1 MSAAAAAMAALGAP
15 MGAAPPPWPML
26 REELDIHPA
35 GRNRDGSPAWHLSDP
50 VRNQFFRIGWLE
62 FEILQHWGLGEAGLI
77 ADTIAATTTLQPEP
91 EDVLEFAMF
100 LKQQQLLRSATPKRV
115 TSLGHWLLQNY
126 LFIRVPLVRPE
137 RFLRNALPYIR
148 WMFTARFLVATLF
161 AAVLGLIFAARQWD
175 VVQANLRGALTW
187 DGVFAFAG
195 ALVFSKCWHE
205 FGHAFMA
212 TKHGVRVGHMG
223 VALLVMWPMA
233 YTDTGESWK
242 LERSQKRLAIA
253 SAGVM
258 AELVLA
264 AWCTLLWSFAPDGNF
279 RNALF
284 FLGTTAWVL
293 TIAVNASP
301 FMRFDGYFI
310 LADAL
315 DFPGLHERAGRW
327 AKRWVRRTFLGIEDP
342 RPDAVSKP
350 FAAFL
355 TGFAFTTWLYRIT
368 LFVGIAVVVYH
379 AFFKAMGLILF
390 LVEIVTFVVKP
401 MQYEARVWWH
411 RRAEIRWP
419 VARRWLVGLG
429 LAALVVLVPW
439 SASIKSDGLVESG
452 FEQPVFTPYP
462 AQMDKVLVHEGQ
474 SVKRGDA
481 LFELSSPA
489 PQDEGAKADA
499 LRDAYES
506 AARGASALDRDG
518 VAKQV
523 VADRMAEQY
532 DAQKLASAAE
542 LRRLRVVAVADGV
555 VRDLDETLR
564 AGSWVSTST
573 RMATVVGG
581 TRWRVEALVS
591 EADRA
596 RLALGSEA
604 TVFAKG
610 AATPL
615 HGTVVSIDNGALEH
629 LPGMA
634 LAKER
639 GGPIPLNPTAPPK
652 ELRPA
657 SVWYR
662 VRVEGEGATGVTSEQ
677 LATVHLTGKRESLAR
692 RWIDSTLLILLQ
704 QTGLGKDG

>member
-1 MSAAAAAMAALGAP
+1 MNTAAMAATGAP
-15 MGAAPPPWPML
+15 MAMGGPPWPLL
-26 REELDIHPA
+26 REELQIHPA

-62 FEILQHWGLGEAGLI
+62 FEILQHWGLADPVAI
-77 ADTIAATTTLQPEP
+77 AQAIAATTTMTPEP
-91 EDVLEFAMF
+91 EDVAEFAFF
-100 LKQQQLLRSATPKRV
+100 LKQQQLIRSAQPKRA

-137 RFLRNALPYIR
+137 RFLRKVLPAVQ
-148 WMFTARFLVATLF
+148 WMFGARFLFLTAV
-161 AAVLGLIFAARQWD
+161 AAVLGLVLAARQWD
-175 VVQANLRGALTW
+175 TVEANLRGALSW

-212 TKHGVRVGHMG
+212 TRHGVRVGHMG

-242 LERSQKRLAIA
+242 LERSQRRLAIA
-253 SAGVM
+253 SAGVA

-293 TIAVNASP
+293 TVAVNASP

-327 AKRWVRRTFLGIEDP
+327 AKRGVRRLFLGIDDP
-342 RPDAVSKP
+342 RPDAVSRP

-355 TGFAFTTWLYRIT
+355 TGFAFTTWLYRLT

-401 MQYEARVWWH
+401 VQQELRVWWH

-419 VARRWLVGLG
+419 VLRRWLVGLG
-429 LAALVVLVPW
+429 LAVLVLLVPW
-439 SASIKSDGLVESG
+439 SATITGQGIVEAG

-462 AQMDKVLVHEGQ
+462 AQLENVLVVEGQ
-474 SVKRGDA
+474 AVKAGQP
-481 LFELSSPA
+481 LFDLVAPA
-489 PQDEGAKADA
+489 PQDDSAKAVA
-499 LRDAYES
+499 MREAYE
-506 AARGASALDRDG
+506 AMARGASALERDG

-523 VADRMAEQY
+523 MADRMAEQY
-532 DAQKLASAAE
+532 DAQGAASAAE
-542 LRRLRVVAVADGV
+542 LHRLRLVAAGDGT
-555 VRDLDETLR
+555 VRDLDQALH
-564 AGSWVSTST
+564 AGNWVSPGA
-573 RMATVVGG
+573 RMATLVGG
-581 TRWRVEALVS
+581 THWRVEALVS

-596 RLALGSEA
+596 RLSVGGDA
-604 TVFAKG
+604 TVFPEG
-610 AATPL
+610 ATSPL
-615 HGTVVSIDNGALEH
+615 RGKVVSVDNGALER
-629 LPGMA
+629 LPNIA
-634 LAKER
+634 LAKTH
-639 GGPIPLNPTAPPK
+639 GGPITLNPTAPPK

-657 SVWYR
+657 TVWYR
-662 VRVEGEGATGVTSEQ
+662 VRVEGEGSQHLASEQ
-677 LATVHLTGKRESLAR
+677 LATVHIDGKRESLGR
-692 RWIDSTLLILLQ
+692 RWIDSALLLLLQ

>member
-1 MSAAAAAMAALGAP
+1 MNTAAMAAAGAP
-15 MGAAPPPWPML
+15 MAMGGPPWPLL
-26 REELDIHPA
+26 REELQIHPA

-62 FEILQHWGLGEAGLI
+62 FEILQHWGLADPVAI
-77 ADTIAATTTLQPEP
+77 AQAIAATTTMTPEP
-91 EDVLEFAMF
+91 EDVAEFAFF
-100 LKQQQLLRSATPKRV
+100 LKQQQLIRSAQPKRA

-137 RFLRNALPYIR
+137 RFLRKVLPAVQ
-148 WMFTARFLVATLF
+148 WMFGARFLFLTAV
-161 AAVLGLIFAARQWD
+161 AAVLGLVLAARQWD
-175 VVQANLRGALTW
+175 TVEANLRGALSW

-212 TKHGVRVGHMG
+212 TRHGVRVGHMG

-242 LERSQKRLAIA
+242 LERSQRRLAIA
-253 SAGVM
+253 SAGVA

-279 RNALF
+279 RSALF

-293 TIAVNASP
+293 TVAVNASP

-327 AKRWVRRTFLGIEDP
+327 AKRGVRRLFLGIDDP
-342 RPDAVSKP
+342 RPDAVSRP

-355 TGFAFTTWLYRIT
+355 TGFAFTTWLYRLT

-401 MQYEARVWWH
+401 VQQELRVWWH

-419 VARRWLVGLG
+419 VLRRWLVGLG
-429 LAALVVLVPW
+429 LAVLVLLVPW
-439 SASIKSDGLVESG
+439 SATITGQGIVEAG

-462 AQMDKVLVHEGQ
+462 AQLEKVLVVEGQ
-474 SVKRGDA
+474 AVKAGQP
-481 LFELSSPA
+481 LFDLVAPA
-489 PQDEGAKADA
+489 PQDDSAKAIA
-499 LRDAYES
+499 MREAYE
-506 AARGASALDRDG
+506 AMARGASALERDG

-523 VADRMAEQY
+523 MADRMAEQY
-532 DAQKLASAAE
+532 DAQGAASAAE
-542 LRRLRVVAVADGV
+542 LHRLRLVAAGDGT
-555 VRDLDETLR
+555 VRDLDQALH
-564 AGSWVSTST
+564 AGNWVSPGA
-573 RMATVVGG
+573 RMAMLVGG

-596 RLALGSEA
+596 RLSVGGDA
-604 TVFAKG
+604 TVFPEG
-610 AATPL
+610 STSPL
-615 HGTVVSIDNGALEH
+615 RGKVVSVDNGALER
-629 LPGMA
+629 LPNIA
-634 LAKER
+634 LAKTH
-639 GGPIPLNPTAPPK
+639 GGPITLNPTAPPK

-657 SVWYR
+657 TVWYR
-662 VRVEGEGATGVTSEQ
+662 VRVEGEGSQHLANEQ
-677 LATVHLTGKRESLAR
+677 LATVHIDGKRESLGR
-692 RWIDSTLLILLQ
+692 RWIDSALLLLLQ

>member
-1 MSAAAAAMAALGAP
+1 MSDAALAAAGV
-15 MGAAPPPWPML
+15 GAAPPWPAL
-26 REELDIHPA
+26 RDELKIHAA

-50 VRNQFFRIGWLE
+50 VRNQFFRVGWLE
-62 FEILQHWGLGEAGLI
+62 FEMLQHWGLADPARIAEAV
-77 ADTIAATTTLQPEP
+77 AETTTLQPEP
-91 EDVLEFAMF
+91 EDVVEFAMF
-100 LKQQQLLRSATPKRV
+100 LKQQQLLRSAQPKRA
-115 TSLGHWLLQNY
+115 TSTGHWLLQNY
-126 LFIRVPLVRPE
+126 LFIRIPLVRPE
-137 RFLRNALPYIR
+137 RFLRKALPYVQ
-148 WMFTARFLVATLF
+148 WMFTTRFLIATLI
-161 AAVLGLIFAARQWD
+161 AAVLGLIFAGRQWD
-175 VVQANLRGALTW
+175 VVQANLRGALSW
-187 DGVFAFAG
+187 EGVFAFAG

-205 FGHAFMA
+205 FGHAFVA

-242 LERSQKRLAIA
+242 LERSERRLAIA
-253 SAGVM
+253 SAGVG

-293 TIAVNASP
+293 TLAVNASP

-315 DFPGLHERAGRW
+315 DYPGLHERAGRW
-327 AKRWVRRTFLGIEDP
+327 AKRWVRGTFLGMDDP
-342 RPDAVSKP
+342 RPDAVSRP

-355 TGFAFTTWLYRIT
+355 TGFAFTTWLYRLT

-390 LVEIVTFVVKP
+390 LVEIMTFVVKP
-401 MQYEARVWWH
+401 MQQEVRVWWH

-419 VARRWLVGLG
+419 VLRRWLAVLG
-429 LAALVVLVPW
+429 VAALVLLVPW
-439 SASIKSDGLVESG
+439 SATVHGEGVVEAG

-462 AQMDKVLVHEGQ
+462 ALMEKVLVHNGETVKAGQ
-474 SVKRGDA
+474 A
-481 LFELSSPA
+481 LFELSAPA
-489 PQDEGAKADA
+489 PQDDDAKAAA
-499 LRDAYES
+499 LRSAYES
-506 AARGASALDRDG
+506 AARGASSLDRDG

-523 VADRMAEQY
+523 VADRMADQY
-532 DAQKLASAAE
+532 SAQRLASAAE
-542 LRRLRVVAVADGV
+542 LHRLRLVASSDGV
-555 VRDLDETLR
+555 VRDLDETLLN
-564 AGSWVSTST
+564 GSWISPGA

-596 RLALGSEA
+596 RLALGNDA
-604 TVFAKG
+604 TVYPQG
-610 AATPL
+610 SSTPL
-615 HGTVVSIDNGALEH
+615 HGKVVSVDNGALEH
-629 LPGMA
+629 LPSLA
-634 LAKER
+634 LAKTH
-639 GGPIPLNPTAPPK
+639 GGPINLNPTAPAK

-657 SVWYR
+657 NVLYR
-662 VRVEGEGATGVTSEQ
+662 VRVEGEGTATLPAEQ
-677 LATVHLTGKRESLAR
+677 LVSVHITGTRESLGR
-692 RWIDSTLLILLQ
+692 RWIDSALLILLQ

>member
-1 MSAAAAAMAALGAP
+1 MNAAAMAAAGVGVA
-15 MGAAPPPWPML
+15 AAPPPWPAL
-26 REELDIHPA
+26 RDELDIHAA

-62 FEILQHWGLGEAGLI
+62 FEMLQHWGLGDPVRIAEAV
-77 ADTIAATTTLQPEP
+77 AATTTLAPEP
-91 EDVLEFAMF
+91 EDVVEFAMF
-100 LKQQQLLRSATPKRV
+100 LKQQQLLRTAQPKRA
-115 TSLGHWLLQNY
+115 TSTGHWLLQNY

-137 RFLRNALPYIR
+137 RFLRKALPYIQ
-148 WMFTARFLVATLF
+148 WMFGTRFLVATLI

-212 TKHGVRVGHMG
+212 TRHGVRVGHMG

-242 LERSQKRLAIA
+242 LERSQRRLAIA

-293 TIAVNASP
+293 TLAVNASP

-315 DFPGLHERAGRW
+315 DYPGLHERAGRW
-327 AKRWVRRTFLGIEDP
+327 AKRWLRRTFLGIEDP
-342 RPDAVSKP
+342 RPDAVSRP

-355 TGFAFTTWLYRIT
+355 TGFAFTTWLYRLT

-401 MQYEARVWWH
+401 MQYEVRVWWH

-419 VARRWLVGLG
+419 VARRWLAVLG
-429 LAALVVLVPW
+429 VAALVLLVPW
-439 SASIKSDGLVESG
+439 SSTIHGDGVVEAG
-452 FEQPVFTPYP
+452 FEQPLFTPYP
-462 AQMDKVLVHEGQ
+462 AQMDKVLVHDGQ
-474 SVKRGDA
+474 AVKRGDV
-481 LFELSSPA
+481 LFELSAPA
-489 PQDEGAKADA
+489 PQDDGAKADA
-499 LRDAYES
+499 LREAYES
-506 AARGASALDRDG
+506 AARGASSLDRDG

-532 DAQKLASAAE
+532 TAQSAASAAE
-542 LRRLRVVAVADGV
+542 LHRLRVVATGDGV

-564 AGSWVSTST
+564 PGSWVASSA
-573 RMATVVGG
+573 RMGTLVGG

-596 RLALGSEA
+596 RLSVGSDA
-604 TVFAKG
+604 TVFPKG

-615 HGTVVSIDNGALEH
+615 HGKVVTVDNGALEH
-629 LPGMA
+629 LPSLA

-657 SVWYR
+657 AVWYR
-662 VRVEGEGATGVTSEQ
+662 IRIEGEGTAPVTTEQ
-677 LATVHLTGKRESLAR
+677 LATVHIDGKRESLGR
-692 RWIDSTLLILLQ
+692 RWIDSALLILLQ